1 VGHPQIAT
9 FARMAKDS
17 TPPSRVIAG
26 QATKLSRTM
35 HDIRYDPV
43 HDEILVTN
51 PFANAILVFRGS
63 AQGDE
68 APIRIIQGRKTL
80 IGDVDRLDVD
90 PINDEIYIPNRDVGT
105 ILVFPRKANGDVA
118 PIRILGGDNTQLG
131 RNASSVSVDPV
142 NNLLVVAHNSR
153 DGILTFNRTDQGNVK
168 PRTVIRGP
176 RSGIVRI
183 NQIALNPQRKFVVAA
198 QPGAGSEMEPEGA
211 FVGVWSYED
220 NGDVPPRWK
229 INAGPASTLKKPR
242 GVVLNPKYREIIVAD
257 MRLNAVLTFYFPE
270 IF

>member
-1 VGHPQIAT
+1 
-9 FARMAKDS
+9 MAKDS
-17 TPPSRVIAG
+17 TPPNRVIAG
-26 QATKLSRTM
+26 QTTRLSRTM

-51 PFANAILVFRGS
+51 PFASAILVFRGA

-68 APIRIIQGRKTL
+68 APIRIIQGRNTT

-90 PINDEIYIPNRDVGT
+90 PINNEIYIPNRDVST
-105 ILVFPRKANGDVA
+105 VLVFSRTANGDVA

-131 RNASSVSVDPV
+131 RGMASVSVDPA
-142 NNLLVVAHNSR
+142 NNTLVVAHNSR
-153 DGILTFNRTDQGNVK
+153 DGILTFNRSDSGNVK
-168 PRTVIRGP
+168 PRTIVKGP
-176 RSGIVRI
+176 KSGIIRI
-183 NQIALNPQRKFVVAA
+183 NQIALNPQRKLVVAA
-198 QPGAGSEMEPEGA
+198 QPGVGEQMEPEGA

-229 INAGPASTLKKPR
+229 INAGTSSTLKKPR
-242 GVVLNPKYREIIVAD
+242 GVVLNPKHREIIVAD

>member
-1 VGHPQIAT
+1 MGHPQIAT
-9 FARMAKDS
+9 FARLAKGS
-17 TPPSRVIAG
+17 TTPNRVIAG

-51 PFANAILVFRGS
+51 PFANAVLVFRAS
-63 AQGDE
+63 AEGDE

-90 PINDEIYIPNRDVGT
+90 PVNDEIYVPNRDAGT
-105 ILVFPRKANGDVA
+105 VLVFPREAHGDVA
-118 PIRILGGDNTQLG
+118 PIRILQGDKTRLG
-131 RNASSVSVDPV
+131 RSVSSVSVDPV
-142 NNLLVVAHNSR
+142 NNLVVIAHNSR
-153 DGILTFNRTDQGNVK
+153 DGIVIFDRTANGNTA
-168 PRTVIRGP
+168 PRAVIRGP
-176 RSGIVRI
+176 QSGIVRI
-183 NQIALNPQRKFVVAA
+183 NQMALNPQRRLVVAA
-198 QPGAGSEMEPEGA
+198 QPGITSEMEPEGA
-211 FVGVWSYED
+211 FVGVWSYDD

-229 INAGPASTLKKPR
+229 INAGPQTTLQKPR
-242 GVVLNPKYREIIVAD
+242 GVVLIPKYKEIVVAD

>member
-1 VGHPQIAT
+1 MGHPQIAT

-17 TPPSRVIAG
+17 TAPNRVIAG

-43 HDEILVTN
+43 NDEILVTN

-90 PINDEIYIPNRDVGT
+90 PINDEIYIPNRDVST
-105 ILVFPRKANGDVA
+105 VLVFPRKANGDVA
-118 PIRILGGDNTQLG
+118 PIRILGGNDTQLG
-131 RNASSVSVDPV
+131 RSVASVSVDPV
-142 NNLLVVAHNSR
+142 HNLLVVAHNSR
-153 DGILTFNRTDQGNVK
+153 DGIVIFNRTANGNAQ
-168 PRTVIRGP
+168 PRTVVKGP
-176 RSGIVRI
+176 KSGIVRI
-183 NQIALNPQRKFVVAA
+183 NQIALNPQRRLVVAA
-198 QPGAGSEMEPEGA
+198 QPGVGSEMEPEGA
-211 FVGVWSYED
+211 FVGVWSYDD
-220 NGDVPPRWK
+220 NGDAPPRWK
-229 INAGPASTLKKPR
+229 INAGTSSTLKKPR
-242 GVVLNPKYREIIVAD
+242 GVVLNPKHKEIIVAD

>member
-1 VGHPQIAT
+1 MGHPQIAT
-9 FARMAKDS
+9 FARLAKGS
-17 TPPSRVIAG
+17 AAPHRVIAG

-51 PFANAILVFRGS
+51 PFANAVLVFRAS
-63 AQGDE
+63 AEGDE

-90 PINDEIYIPNRDVGT
+90 PVNDEIYVPNRDAGT
-105 ILVFPRKANGDVA
+105 VLVFPREANGDVA
-118 PIRILGGDNTQLG
+118 PIRILHGDKTRLG
-131 RNASSVSVDPV
+131 RSVSSVSVDPV
-142 NNLLVVAHNSR
+142 NNLMVVAHNSR
-153 DGILTFNRTDQGNVK
+153 DGIVIFDRTANGNTA
-168 PRTVIRGP
+168 PRGVIRGP
-176 RSGIVRI
+176 QSGIVRI
-183 NQIALNPQRKFVVAA
+183 NQMALNPQRRLVVAA
-198 QPGAGSEMEPEGA
+198 QPGVGSDMEPEGA
-211 FVGVWSYED
+211 FVGVWSYDD

-229 INAGPASTLKKPR
+229 INAGPQTTLQKPR
-242 GVVLNPKYREIIVAD
+242 GVVLIPKHKEIVVAD